1 MTSSLPNDP
10 AHDAASG
17 IAADLAEALH
27 VAATNSAFSGV
38 IRVDHGGTTVLEE
51 GFGLADRAQEIAM
64 TSGHRLG
71 VASISKGFTALVIG
85 TLIDEGALTLD
96 SAVRPMLGVDLPL
109 VDDAVTIGHLLS
121 HTSGIGDYLDEDEGE
136 ITDHVLE
143 VPVHTLEDAEDF
155 LPVLAD
161 RAQESAPGE
170 RFAYNNA
177 GFVLLALLAQRVAGE
192 PFHDL
197 VRTRVFA
204 PAGMTE
210 SGYPRVDEPGRD
222 VAHGYLHEEGLRT
235 NVLHL
240 PVRGSGDGG
249 AVSTAA
255 DLAAFWTAL
264 VQGRIVSPTTLEQL
278 TAPLSVVEEEGMRY
292 GRGFWRGLDSALLIL
307 EGYDAGVS
315 GRTWHDPATGVTAS
329 VLSNSSEGAWPVLD
343 AVAGE

>member
-27 VAATNSAFSGV
+27 VAATDSAFSGV

-161 RAQESAPGE
+161 RVQESAPGE

-192 PFHDL
+192 PFH
-197 VRTRVFA
+197 
-204 PAGMTE
+204 E
-210 SGYPRVDEPGRD
+210 SR
-222 VAHGYLHEEGLRT
+222 AHEGLRAGGHDR
-235 NVLHL
+235 VGLSPRGRARPERGARL
-240 PVRGSGDGG
+240 PPRGG
-249 AVSTAA
+249 AAHQRAA
-255 DLAAFWTAL
+255 
-264 VQGRIVSPTTLEQL
+264 
-278 TAPLSVVEEEGMRY
+278 
-292 GRGFWRGLDSALLIL
+292 SA
-307 EGYDAGVS
+307 
-315 GRTWHDPATGVTAS
+315 
-329 VLSNSSEGAWPVLD
+329 GARQR
-343 AVAGE
+343 